1 MPSSDDSFTES
12 LTDVPELS
20 LDDGV
25 ETLIKAQDSSTKD
38 TYENE
43 AQKMFLGIFDVH
55 IENLIPP
62 SPKRASRLLDLEHV
76 KFLMDSFQSGVFQQL
91 TLLVGMVPDDCDP
104 SKLKMKG
111 AGQVETLGGNHTREA
126 LQGLLRR
133 GLATITTVK
142 MNIYSALSTCTALT
156 VGWQHNV
163 CLQEKQKPLSFID
176 KVRLMRQVRPSMH
189 MSPTDMKA
197 WKETLSS
204 IFHVKDI
211 RRFQNSYGLHMK
223 MARLEQRVWAIV
235 EEVSGDSVKITEKF
249 FRPLLKIQS
258 TEDIESCLNI
268 LRSKG
273 LAEYNNKIKEF
284 LGSRPL
290 TKKRKQTDLED
301 DANEECS
308 NTSEGLLEKYS
319 KVVDE
324 LQMMKDKCSKLETE
338 NSELRRQLTE
348 HCSKSK
354 ENSSK
359 DKEIEAFWRFEDG
372 REEWL
377 PAKLIRKY
385 ANGECSV
392 QYSDGVSR
400 VRSSWVREVGQM

>member
-1 MPSSDDSFTES
+1 
-12 LTDVPELS
+12 
-20 LDDGV
+20 
-25 ETLIKAQDSSTKD
+25 
-38 TYENE
+38 
-43 AQKMFLGIFDVH
+43 
-55 IENLIPP
+55 
-62 SPKRASRLLDLEHV
+62 
-76 KFLMDSFQSGVFQQL
+76 
-91 TLLVGMVPDDCDP
+91 
-104 SKLKMKG
+104 
-111 AGQVETLGGNHTREA
+111 
-126 LQGLLRR
+126 
-133 GLATITTVK
+133 
-142 MNIYSALSTCTALT
+142 
-156 VGWQHNV
+156 
-163 CLQEKQKPLSFID
+163 
-176 KVRLMRQVRPSMH
+176 
-189 MSPTDMKA
+189 
-197 WKETLSS
+197 
-204 IFHVKDI
+204 
-211 RRFQNSYGLHMK
+211 MK
-223 MARLEQRVWAIV
+223 MAQLEQRVWAIV
-235 EEVSGDSVKITEKF
+235 EEVSGDAVKITEKF

-359 DKEIEAFWRFEDG
+359 DKEIEAFWRFENG

>member
-1 MPSSDDSFTES
+1 MASSGLMRVQTPPGFIAS
-12 LTDVPELS
+12 S
-20 LDDGV
+20 LD
-25 ETLIKAQDSSTKD
+25 
-38 TYENE
+38 Y
-43 AQKMFLGIFDVH
+43 
-55 IENLIPP
+55 
-62 SPKRASRLLDLEHV
+62 
-76 KFLMDSFQSGVFQQL
+76 
-91 TLLVGMVPDDCDP
+91 C
-104 SKLKMKG
+104 
-111 AGQVETLGGNHTREA
+111 AGQVEALGGNHTREA

-142 MNIYSALSTCTALT
+142 MNMYSALSTCTALT

-197 WKETLSS
+197 WKEALSS
-204 IFHVKDI
+204 IFHVK
-211 RRFQNSYGLHMK
+211 
-223 MARLEQRVWAIV
+223 
-235 EEVSGDSVKITEKF
+235 
-249 FRPLLKIQS
+249 
-258 TEDIESCLNI
+258 
-268 LRSKG
+268 
-273 LAEYNNKIKEF
+273 
-284 LGSRPL
+284 
-290 TKKRKQTDLED
+290 QTDLED
-301 DANEECS
+301 NANEECS
-308 NTSEGLLEKYS
+308 NTSEGLLMKYS

-348 HCSKSK
+348 RLLFYLKTDCSKSK

-359 DKEIEAFWRFEDG
+359 ETEIEAFWRFEDG

>member
-1 MPSSDDSFTES
+1 MLVFSSPEHNVLMNS
-12 LTDVPELS
+12 LVPLAFR
-20 LDDGV
+20 
-25 ETLIKAQDSSTKD
+25 TA
-38 TYENE
+38 
-43 AQKMFLGIFDVH
+43 
-55 IENLIPP
+55 
-62 SPKRASRLLDLEHV
+62 
-76 KFLMDSFQSGVFQQL
+76 
-91 TLLVGMVPDDCDP
+91 
-104 SKLKMKG
+104 G
-111 AGQVETLGGNHTREA
+111 AVQVETLGGNHTREA

-133 GLATITTVK
+133 GLATITT
-142 MNIYSALSTCTALT
+142 
-156 VGWQHNV
+156 
-163 CLQEKQKPLSFID
+163 EKQKPLSFID
-176 KVRLMRQVRPSMH
+176 KMMLMRQVRPSMH

-197 WKETLSS
+197 WKE
-204 IFHVKDI
+204 DI
-211 RRFQNSYGLHMK
+211 RRLQNSYGLHLN
-223 MARLEQRVWAIV
+223 MAQLEQRVWAIV
-235 EEVSGDSVKITEKF
+235 EEVSGYAVKITEKF

-268 LRSKG
+268 LRSEG
-273 LAEYNNKIKEF
+273 LADYNNNLKEF

-359 DKEIEAFWRFEDG
+359 EKEIEAFWRFEDG
-372 REEWL
+372 REKWL
-377 PAKLIRKY
+377 PAKLIRKN
-385 ANGECSV
+385 ANGFLVVAMRLCNK
-392 QYSDGVSR
+392 
-400 VRSSWVREVGQM
+400 RSLLKAARPTSSQNQSYRKFDRNRL